1 MKHSKPLAYIRQLCC
16 LGLAKETM
24 ILELLR
30 VFKAII
36 PSEDSFFTGVD
47 QNRQPAYVI
56 AERFSSNSLDIY
68 LNEPEQRFTP
78 EYNAKAD
85 QWFFTHRVL
94 PDFRVLDEQ
103 FYQRDFY
110 HLALRPNNHHYA
122 LQGAVYQN
130 GGAAG
135 VVVLCRPHNQAPF
148 ESCHQQELER
158 ILPYVDHGLETARP
172 ESDQEYISSGV
183 MGLVIL
189 TRDGAVVSLSDS
201 ARNLLFRAAY
211 GVFPAGQIR
220 FTHDMAMPAPL
231 RQVCVNLDRI
241 FLNLEAPPPVCI
253 HANASG
259 RFIFRAYWMNP
270 PTVIPPTSALG
281 HYPAEQALIG
291 VLIEHQEPLR
301 LRLCRAMQ
309 SSRLSIREQDVCLAL
324 AGKLSYPAIA
334 ARLNLSPP
342 TVATYVRRIYEKLE
356 TSSREEL
363 LNTLLAADS
372 NAASS

>member
-16 LGLAKETM
+16 LGLAKEIM

-30 VFKAII
+30 AFKAII
-36 PSEDSFFTGVD
+36 PSEDSFFVSVD
-47 QNRQPAYVI
+47 EHRRPAYVI
-56 AERFSSNSLDIY
+56 TERFAADWLDVY
-68 LNEPEQRFTP
+68 LNEPEQLFTP

-110 HLALRPNNHHYA
+110 HLVLRPNNHHYA

-130 GGAAG
+130 GRAAG
-135 VVVLCRPHNQAPF
+135 VMVLCRPYTKAPF
-148 ESCHQQELER
+148 ESRHQQEFER
-158 ILPYVDHGLETARP
+158 ILPYVDHGLETAQP
-172 ESDQEYISSGV
+172 ESDQEYLSSGL

-189 TRDGAVVSLSDS
+189 TRNGAVVSLSDS
-201 ARNLLFRAAY
+201 ARKLLFRAAY
-211 GVFPAGQIR
+211 GFFPAGQIR

-231 RQVCVNLDRI
+231 RQACANLDRI
-241 FLNLEAPPPVCI
+241 FQNREAPPPVCI
-253 HANASG
+253 HTNASG

-270 PTVIPPTSALG
+270 PSVIPHTDALG
-281 HYPAEQALIG
+281 HYPAEQALMG

-309 SSRLSIREQDVCLAL
+309 SSRLSIREQEVCLAL
-324 AGKLSYPAIA
+324 ADNLSYPVIA
-334 ARLNLSPP
+334 TRLHLSLP
-342 TVATYVRRIYEKLE
+342 TVATYVRRMHEKLG
-356 TSSREEL
+356 TSHREEL
-363 LNTLLAADS
+363 LNTLLAVNS
-372 NAASS
+372 NAEPS